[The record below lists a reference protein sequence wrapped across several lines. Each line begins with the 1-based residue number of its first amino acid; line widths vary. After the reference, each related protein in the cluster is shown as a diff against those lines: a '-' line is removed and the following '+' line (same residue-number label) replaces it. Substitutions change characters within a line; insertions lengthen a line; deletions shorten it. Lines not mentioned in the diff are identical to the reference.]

1 MFGLI
6 EDTAQEEGDRLH
18 QRVAENNGHLNTGF
32 VGTPLLCPAL
42 TKTGHYKIAVDLL
55 LNEDY
60 PSWLYSVNLGATTI
74 WERWNSVL
82 PDGKMNPEGM
92 NSLNHYS
99 YGSIEAWMYGDVAG
113 IREAEPG
120 FRKAVIK
127 PNPDAR
133 LKYVD
138 CKMETAAGIYESH
151 WKYEEDGS
159 VTYRFHV
166 PFGAKALICLPDGRT
181 EMVAA
186 GDYIYCS

>member
-1 MFGLI
+1 M
-6 EDTAQEEGDRLH
+6 
-18 QRVAENNGHLNTGF
+18 
-32 VGTPLLCPAL
+32 GTPLLCPAL
-42 TKTGHYKIAVDLL
+42 TKTGHHKTAVDLL
-55 LNEDY
+55 LNEEY

-82 PDGKMNPEGM
+82 SDGKMNPEGM

-113 IREAEPG
+113 IRAAEPG

-138 CKMETAAGIYESH
+138 CKMETASGVYESH
-151 WKYEEDGS
+151 WKYEKDGT

-181 EMVAA
+181 ETVAA
-186 GDYIYCS
+186 GEHTFCG

>member
-1 MFGLI
+1 M
-6 EDTAQEEGDRLH
+6 
-18 QRVAENNGHLNTGF
+18 
-32 VGTPLLCPAL
+32 
-42 TKTGHYKIAVDLL
+42 
-55 LNEDY
+55 
-60 PSWLYSVNLGATTI
+60 
-74 WERWNSVL
+74 NS
-82 PDGKMNPEGM
+82 EGM

-133 LKYVD
+133 LRYVD

-181 EMVAA
+181 ETVAA